1 MTDTRLIHFF
11 LVPAEFLSISMYD
24 NTIKT
29 DSNSTHFRLLQT
41 SLSLYIRDNAGYNKQ
56 IEITTTAS
64 MLMQQWRPSCQ

>member
-1 MTDTRLIHFF
+1 
-11 LVPAEFLSISMYD
+11 MYD

-56 IEITTTAS
+56 IEITTTAG
-64 MLMQQWRPSCQ
+64 MLMQQWRPSGQ